1 MSAMDMIGAMQGQ
14 GPAGVSGKKQ
24 MGQEDF
30 LRLMITQLQN
40 QDPMKPM
47 ENGDFLGQMAQ
58 FSTVSGIENLNNTM
72 SSVTGALSANQALQA
87 ASLVERSAL
96 VAADSIEVS
105 EGDGISGVIELPEDV
120 EHGVVTIRDAN
131 GQEVARIAVE
141 NDGTGLARFEWGG
154 SGADDEPGVAGQYEV
169 SAEYQSGGNKESV
182 ATYLWGEIESVSLF
196 GGTDGMRMT
205 LKGIGTLSLAEAR
218 EIS

>member
-1 MSAMDMIGAMQGQ
+1 SANA
-14 GPAGVSGKKQ
+14 PGKKQ

-105 EGDGISGVIELPEDV
+105 AGDGISGVIELPEDV
-120 EHGVVTIRDAN
+120 DYGVVTLRDDA

-141 NDGTGLARFEWGG
+141 NDGTGLARFEWGQ
-154 SGADDEPGVAGQYEV
+154 VA
-169 SAEYQSGGNKESV
+169 A
-182 ATYLWGEIESVSLF
+182 A
-196 GGTDGMRMT
+196 
-205 LKGIGTLSLAEAR
+205 
-218 EIS
+218 